1 MKQFINYIIILI
13 GIIYASGCANISN
26 SLSGGAKDTIAP
38 VILKEIPMYDEKN
51 VTAKQIEITFNEYV
65 KIKDRTS
72 FIVSPPLKS
81 APVIFTRGKRVIAQ
95 YDSTLNQ
102 NTTYLFD
109 FGSAI
114 VDLNEGNPLGDY
126 RLRFS
131 TGDIIDS
138 LHLSGRAR
146 HAFTFDSVKN
156 MKILLYKDN
165 TDSLPFTTPP
175 DAVALVSQRGFFV
188 VDALKDQPYRIIA
201 VEDKNNNNIYDAG
214 EMVGFLDSMMRP
226 VTFGSDTMTVGDYER
241 DSISTFDYLPL
252 VRIFQENINRQYLVE
267 YKREQE
273 RKVVLYF
280 AQHYPEIHS
289 IDFFSSDS
297 VALDSE
303 KIIVEKSF
311 FGDTVT
317 YWFANDSVPPKMY
330 AEIVYVK
337 PDSTD
342 VDMPTNA
349 MLRFK
354 DFVKQD
360 NVNRK
365 SKKNDKEEKD
375 EIPKLQVATRVNE
388 TRVMETGFNLVF
400 NAPLTNIDYEKI
412 SLYKMDEEGKNPKKI
427 AFEINPDTSN
437 LCNYVFNTDK
447 WESGLIY
454 NVEFLA
460 GAFKDIYNLEN
471 DSVNKKIQTPNI
483 DKFSTIQLDFT
494 NVECNYIVQLMQN
507 NKTVQT
513 KQTDKNGILT
523 ISFIV
528 PDTYSIKIIE
538 DKNNNNRWDTG
549 SLKKRLQPER
559 VKLYKLADGKTTL
572 KLRQGWENVLPID
585 VKELFAE

>member
-1 MKQFINYIIILI
+1 MKQFASYIITLI
-13 GIIYASGCANISN
+13 GIVYASSCANISN
-26 SLSGGAKDTIAP
+26 SLSGGPKDTIAP
-38 VILKEIPMYDEKN
+38 VILKEIPGYDEIN
-51 VTAKQIEITFNEYV
+51 VNTKQIEMTFNEYV
-65 KIKDRTS
+65 KIKDRNS

-95 YDSTLNQ
+95 FDSALNQ

-131 TGDIIDS
+131 TGDVVDS

-156 MKILLYKDN
+156 MKVLLYKDD

-175 DAVALVSQRGFFV
+175 DAVALVSRRGFFV
-188 VDALKDQPYRIIA
+188 VDALKDRPYRIIA

-214 EMVGFLDSMMRP
+214 EMVGFIDSMMIP
-226 VTFGSDTMTVGDYER
+226 VAFDADTMTVGDYEH
-241 DSISTFDYLPL
+241 DSISAFADLPL
-252 VRIFQENINRQYLVE
+252 VRIFQENINKQYLVE

-280 AQHYPEIHS
+280 AQHHPEIHS
-289 IDFFSSDS
+289 IDFCSGDS
-297 VALDSE
+297 IAIDSQ
-303 KIIVEKSF
+303 KIIVEKSY

-317 YWFANDSVPPKMY
+317 YWFANDSLPSKMY
-330 AEIVYVK
+330 AEIVYTK
-337 PDSTD
+337 PDSTGI
-342 VDMPTNA
+342 DMPTNA
-349 MLRFK
+349 IIRFK
-354 DFVKQD
+354 DFVKND
-360 NVNRK
+360 NANRK
-365 SKKNDKEEKD
+365 PSKGEKDEKD
-375 EIPKLQVATRVNE
+375 EIPKLQIATRVNE
-388 TRVMETGFNLVF
+388 TLVMETGFNLVF
-400 NAPLTNIDYEKI
+400 NAPLTNINYEKI
-412 SLYKMDEEGKNPKKI
+412 NFYQMDEEGKNPKKVS
-427 AFEINPDTSN
+427 FELNPDTGN

-447 WESGLIY
+447 WESGLTY

-460 GAFKDIYNLEN
+460 GAFSDIYNLEN
-471 DSVNKKIQTPNI
+471 DSVSKKIQTPNI
-483 DKFSTIQLDFT
+483 DKFSIIKLDFT
-494 NVECNYIVQLMQN
+494 NVECNHIVQIIRN
-507 NKTVQT
+507 NKAVQT
-513 KQTDKNGILT
+513 KQTNTNGILT
-523 ISFIV
+523 VSFIE

-559 VKLYKLADGKTTL
+559 VKLYRLADGKTTI
-572 KLRQGWENVLPID
+572 KLRQGWENVLPVD